1 MFVQGEE
8 LQRLRSNRNIRRNIV
23 ASKSGI
29 VPQGATEII
38 PSTEMP
44 QFNEALA
51 KMDSLELEL
60 EPLSKEARELKI
72 TDKPSRERAGVLNAQ
87 FKAMDKTTE
96 ATMGRYDLI
105 VDRVRDFIKTRKLRV
120 KNRTQEGKEILRV
133 KMGDWDRA
141 EEAATKAE
149 EDRKNRELQANL
161 DRQAEEKRQAD
172 EKAAKELKDRRVA
185 EIRQDLKDKK
195 ITKRQAEKLLREAG
209 AMEESLLAKAAADQ
223 EEAKTQSAKVVET
236 VKVETNVP
244 VVPGNV
250 RRKNWRFRVVNAQ
263 QVKMRYLCPDE
274 VKIGAEVRKLTK
286 DSTDQDKA
294 AIEMEVGGIEIYD
307 DRTY

>member
-1 MFVQGEE
+1 VGT
-8 LQRLRSNRNIRRNIV
+8 
-23 ASKSGI
+23 KSGI
-29 VPQGATEII
+29 TPQGATEII
-38 PSTEMP
+38 PSTELP

-51 KMDSLELEL
+51 KMDNLELEL

-72 TDKPSRERAGVLNAQ
+72 TDKPSRERAGIINAQ

-105 VDRVRDFIKTRKLRV
+105 VDRVRDFIKTRKLRI

-141 EEAATKAE
+141 EETAARAE
-149 EDRKNRELQANL
+149 EDRKKRELQANL

-172 EKAAKELKDRRVA
+172 EQAARELRVRRVA
-185 EIRQDLKDKK
+185 EIRADLKAGK

-209 AMEESLLAKAAADQ
+209 AIEEALKAQAAADQ
-223 EEAKTQSAKVVET
+223 EEAKVQSAKVVET

-244 VVPGNV
+244 IVAGNV
-250 RRKNWRFRVVNAQ
+250 RRKNWKFRVIYPQ

-294 AIEMEVGGIEIYD
+294 AIEMEVGGIEIYE

>member
-1 MFVQGEE
+1 
-8 LQRLRSNRNIRRNIV
+8 V

-29 VPQGATEII
+29 TPQGATEII

-51 KMDSLELEL
+51 KMDGLELEL

-87 FKAMDKTTE
+87 FKDIQKTGD
-96 ATMGRYDLI
+96 ATLATYDAI
-105 VDRVRDFIKTRKLRV
+105 VKRVKDFIQTRKLRV
-120 KNRTQEGKEILRV
+120 KNRAEEARGILMG

-141 EEAATKAE
+141 EEAAARAE
-149 EDRKNRELQANL
+149 EERKKRELQATL

-172 EKAAKELKDRRVA
+172 EQAARELRVIRVA
-185 EIRQDLKDKK
+185 EIRADLKAAK

-209 AMEESLLAKAAADQ
+209 AMEEALKAKAAADQ
-223 EEAKTQSAKVVET
+223 EEAKVQSAKVVET

-244 VVPGNV
+244 IVAGNV
-250 RRKNWRFRVVNAQ
+250 RRKNWRFRVTNAQ

-274 VKIGAEVRKLTK
+274 TKIGAEVRKLTK
-286 DSTDQDKA
+286 DSTDTDKA
-294 AIEMEVGGIEIYD
+294 AIEMEVGGIEIYE
-307 DRTY
+307 DRSY

>member
-1 MFVQGEE
+1 
-8 LQRLRSNRNIRRNIV
+8 V

-29 VPQGATEII
+29 TPQGATEII

-51 KMDSLELEL
+51 KMDGLELEL

-87 FKAMDKTTE
+87 FKDIQKTGD
-96 ATMGRYDLI
+96 ATLATYDAI
-105 VDRVRDFIKTRKLRV
+105 VKRVKDFIQTRKLRV
-120 KNRTQEGKEILRV
+120 KNRAEEARGILMG

-141 EEAATKAE
+141 EEAAARAE
-149 EDRKNRELQANL
+149 EERKKRELQATL

-172 EKAAKELKDRRVA
+172 EQAARELRVSRVA
-185 EIRQDLKDKK
+185 EIRADLKAGK

-209 AMEESLLAKAAADQ
+209 AMEEALKAKAAADQ

-244 VVPGNV
+244 IVPGNV

-263 QVKMRYLCPDE
+263 QVKVRYLCPDE

-286 DSTDQDKA
+286 DSTDTDKA
-294 AIEMEVGGIEIYD
+294 AIEMEVGGIEIYE
-307 DRTY
+307 DRSY

>member
-1 MFVQGEE
+1 
-8 LQRLRSNRNIRRNIV
+8 V

-29 VPQGATEII
+29 TPQGATEII
-38 PSTEMP
+38 PSTELP

-72 TDKPSRERAGVLNAQ
+72 TDKVTRERAGVLNAQ
-87 FKAMDKTTE
+87 FKDIQKTGD
-96 ATMGRYDLI
+96 ATLATYDAI
-105 VDRVRDFIKTRKLRV
+105 VKRVKDFIQTRKLRV
-120 KNRTQEGKEILRV
+120 KNRAEEARGILMA

-141 EEAATKAE
+141 EEAAARAE
-149 EDRKNRELQANL
+149 EDRKKRELQANL

-209 AMEESLLAKAAADQ
+209 AMEESLLAKAATDQ
-223 EEAKTQSAKVVET
+223 EEAKTQSAKIVET

-244 VVPGNV
+244 IVAGNV
-250 RRKNWRFRVVNAQ
+250 RRKNWKFRVTNAQ

-274 VKIGAEVRKLTK
+274 VRIGAEVRKLTK